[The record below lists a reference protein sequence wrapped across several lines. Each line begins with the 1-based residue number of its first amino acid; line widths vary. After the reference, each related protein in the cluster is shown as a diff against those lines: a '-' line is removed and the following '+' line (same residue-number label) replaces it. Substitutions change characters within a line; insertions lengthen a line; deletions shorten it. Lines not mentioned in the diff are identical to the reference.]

1 MHATRYSYQFP
12 VSNILPS
19 IRDEYMAGLKRELP
33 KVIVVQ
39 EKHYD
44 SSIQKFLTQNGYSR
58 VWPENTAEMDMA
70 RTGQVFYR
78 Q

>member
-12 VSNILPS
+12 PAIVLPG
-19 IRDEYMAGLKRELP
+19 IMDEYMAGLKEELP

-39 EKHYD
+39 KTHND
-44 SSIQKFLTQNGYSR
+44 SNIQEFLTQNGYSR
-58 VWPENTAEMDMA
+58 VWPENTAEKDMA